1 MKVCILRENK
11 MAIHKFDFGNTDTS
25 NYPLE
30 DGSFIIKESIDDTCS
45 ICCENFNIDDKVV
58 KWTGCGHPYHS
69 KCYKLVRVEHNI
81 LSCPLCR
88 SKIEKVQ
95 YQKNYCYIHDDYDY
109 IVKEKYNDVNCFYI
123 DKQNNLNV
131 RLKIFCKKYNFNINT
146 DFCIFKNIPIP
157 MLFNLV
163 SLIYQD
169 KIEELNNL
177 LDIILE
183 RFVIN
188 KDKRYYQIIIG
199 NFKTFSDIFNVNIM
213 SFLEDKINK
222 SIESLIVSDKKTLNS
237 SLETFILMTEGKLW
251 FNTHSLNNR
260 KKFYQTK
267 LSKIGGEKYRK
278 VFMAETI
285 KDFIETLRLIK

>member
-1 MKVCILRENK
+1 
-11 MAIHKFDFGNTDTS
+11 
-25 NYPLE
+25 
-30 DGSFIIKESIDDTCS
+30 
-45 ICCENFNIDDKVV
+45 
-58 KWTGCGHPYHS
+58 
-69 KCYKLVRVEHNI
+69 
-81 LSCPLCR
+81 
-88 SKIEKVQ
+88 
-95 YQKNYCYIHDDYDY
+95 
-109 IVKEKYNDVNCFYI
+109 
-123 DKQNNLNV
+123 
-131 RLKIFCKKYNFNINT
+131 
-146 DFCIFKNIPIP
+146 

-169 KIEELNNL
+169 KIEEINNL

-285 KDFIETLRLIK
+285 KDFIEALRLIK